1 MKGRNVSVWSSVAAI
16 LLSAS
21 WLAVPSKLMA
31 QQSGDQTR
39 DLQTRGPVGPGNTIV
54 KSQFGGQIFGFD
66 IDQNGTEGV
75 LSEAQLLPNGKVLAA
90 VETFD
95 QASGKI
101 LKVIKKSETE
111 DDYITLGVA
120 GTSVGLVEHEHV
132 QGIYVAK
139 RIYEELNPLDS
150 NKFTS
155 TWTPPLTKDDII
167 ISVSRN
173 QYSPSQGETTNAVLA
188 FDNGGNFNSFVFGS
202 NIAANTSQPFITL
215 TDTVFSIGDSPVMAY
230 DSTTNQAVVA
240 ASTGEVG
247 GPPPVFALVDLTAGT
262 VVEFNGLPGP
272 APYRAGSVNGIAVDS
287 ADGIACTTTELDF
300 SVEFY
305 NLKKK
310 TGTAVVLP
318 GATDQL
324 QSGSDVEFDPVNKLF
339 LVAQSVSSTGAG
351 SSIQVYNTKGKLV
364 ESLNGFNFS
373 NASNVVSTHIAL
385 NPSNRSGYV
394 DGPDSGVTEIQSFTY

>member
-39 DLQTRGPVGPGNTIV
+39 ELQTRGPVGPGNTIV

-101 LKVIKKSETE
+101 LKVIEKSETE

-139 RIYEELNPLDS
+139 RIYEELSPLDS
-150 NKFTS
+150 NKFTN

-173 QYSPSQGETTNAVLA
+173 QYSPSQGETNAVLA

-215 TDTVFSIGDSPVMAY
+215 TDT
-230 DSTTNQAVVA
+230 
-240 ASTGEVG
+240 
-247 GPPPVFALVDLTAGT
+247 
-262 VVEFNGLPGP
+262 
-272 APYRAGSVNGIAVDS
+272 
-287 ADGIACTTTELDF
+287 
-300 SVEFY
+300 
-305 NLKKK
+305 
-310 TGTAVVLP
+310 
-318 GATDQL
+318 
-324 QSGSDVEFDPVNKLF
+324 
-339 LVAQSVSSTGAG
+339 
-351 SSIQVYNTKGKLV
+351 
-364 ESLNGFNFS
+364 
-373 NASNVVSTHIAL
+373 
-385 NPSNRSGYV
+385 
-394 DGPDSGVTEIQSFTY
+394 

>member
-39 DLQTRGPVGPGNTIV
+39 ESQTRGPVGPGNTIV

-139 RIYEELNPLDS
+139 RIYEELSPLDS
-150 NKFTS
+150 NKFTN

-173 QYSPSQGETTNAVLA
+173 QYSPSQGETNAVLA

>member
-39 DLQTRGPVGPGNTIV
+39 ELQTRGPVGPGNTIV

-173 QYSPSQGETTNAVLA
+173 QYSPSQGETNAVLA